1 MQRIGI
7 YSGTFDP
14 ITLGHMDVILRA
26 RTLFDRLYIAVAAG
40 HHKKTLFSQAERI
53 ALVQAS
59 LPQEGIEVIAM
70 DGLIVDCCCQ
80 TGAQTIV
87 RGVRNGTDF
96 DYESQMAQ
104 MNRKLA
110 HEVETIFMLPDP
122 QVQCISST
130 LVREISRLR
139 GDVSHLVS
147 PAVAAA
153 LAKVQA

>member
-14 ITLGHMDVILRA
+14 ITLGHIDVILRA
-26 RTLFDRLYIAVAAG
+26 RTLFDVLYIAVAAG
-40 HHKKTLFSQAERI
+40 HHKKTLFSQAERMV
-53 ALVQAS
+53 LVETS
-59 LPQEGIEVIAM
+59 LPTEGVKVIAM
-70 DGLIVDCCCQ
+70 DGLIVDSCKQ
-80 TGAQTIV
+80 IGAKTIV
-87 RGVRNGTDF
+87 RGVRNGTDV

-110 HEVETIFMLPDP
+110 HNIETIFMLPEP
-122 QVQCISST
+122 SVQCISST
-130 LVREISRLR
+130 LVREISRLG

-153 LAKVQA
+153 LAKAQA

>member
-40 HHKKTLFSQAERI
+40 HHKKTLFSQVERI

-70 DGLIVDCCCQ
+70 DGLIVDCCRQ

>member
-14 ITLGHMDVILRA
+14 ITLGHIDVTLRA
-26 RTLFDRLYIAVAAG
+26 RTLFDVLYIAVAAG
-40 HHKKTLFSQAERI
+40 HHKKTLFSQAERM
-53 ALVQAS
+53 ALVKTS
-59 LPQEGIEVIAM
+59 LPAEGIKVIAM
-70 DGLIVDCCCQ
+70 DGLIVDSCKQ
-80 TGAQTIV
+80 IGAKTIV
-87 RGVRNGTDF
+87 RGVRNGTDV

-110 HEVETIFMLPDP
+110 HDIETIFMLPEP

-130 LVREISRLR
+130 LVREISRLG

-153 LAKVQA
+153 LAKAQA

>member
-14 ITLGHMDVILRA
+14 ITLGHIDVILRA
-26 RTLFDRLYIAVAAG
+26 RTLFDVLYIAVAAG
-40 HHKKTLFSQAERI
+40 HHKKTLFSQAERM
-53 ALVQAS
+53 ALVESS
-59 LPQEGIEVIAM
+59 LPQDGIKVIAM
-70 DGLIVDCCCQ
+70 DGLIVDCCKQ

-87 RGVRNGTDF
+87 RGVRNGTDV

-110 HEVETIFMLPDP
+110 HDIETIFMLPEP
-122 QVQCISST
+122 SVQCISST
-130 LVREISRLR
+130 LVREISRLG
-139 GDVSHLVS
+139 GDVSQLVS

-153 LAKVQA
+153 LAKAQA

>member
-14 ITLGHMDVILRA
+14 ITLGHIDVILRA
-26 RTLFDRLYIAVAAG
+26 RTLFDVLYIAVAAG
-40 HHKKTLFSQAERI
+40 HHKKTLFSQAERM
-53 ALVQAS
+53 ALVKTS
-59 LPQEGIEVIAM
+59 LPTEGVKVIAM
-70 DGLIVDCCCQ
+70 DGLIVDSCKQ
-80 TGAQTIV
+80 IGAKTIV
-87 RGVRNGTDF
+87 RGVRNGTDV

-110 HEVETIFMLPDP
+110 HDIETIFMLPEP
-122 QVQCISST
+122 SVQCISST
-130 LVREISRLR
+130 LVREISRLG
-139 GDVSHLVS
+139 GDVSQLVS

>member
-14 ITLGHMDVILRA
+14 ITLGHIDVILRA
-26 RTLFDRLYIAVAAG
+26 RTLFDVLYIAVAAG
-40 HHKKTLFSQAERI
+40 HHKKTLFSQAERM
-53 ALVQAS
+53 ALVKTS
-59 LPQEGIEVIAM
+59 LPAEGVKVIAM
-70 DGLIVDCCCQ
+70 DGLIVDSCKQ
-80 TGAQTIV
+80 IGANTIV
-87 RGVRNGTDF
+87 RGVRNGTDV

-110 HEVETIFMLPDP
+110 HDIETIFMLPEP

-130 LVREISRLR
+130 LVREISRLG

-153 LAKVQA
+153 LAKAQV